1 LAEKLLS
8 GGGEMGKLP
17 LTLAVGVLLLANAH
31 SCLAQRTK
39 TISCPVDRV
48 YQDEREYAG
57 REEFCEHLLPGS
69 LTVKDGPY
77 RSWFSEGHPGEV
89 GNYSEGR
96 KVGSWTECDRF
107 DHCRQ
112 MAYEPSE
119 ASEKQRKNFRPE
131 IPLTYAH
138 GKYVF
143 DFASCRSTWVTQATD
158 QSIVD
163 LNIYGM
169 AAFRRQ
175 ITYIPQHAM
184 QNGGKGEYFCRIP
197 FAVGTRELRSLDLKR
212 ELLDLGLPQFC
223 KAIST
228 TGEAFLILKNGSD
241 VATTVDVQCAAT
253 EHDDAGRE
261 LLKIRLNQYAAD
273 ILSKVANQQGP
284 LKTFICPRL
293 GIDQVD
299 ESERTVDGSGR
310 TLFTYGL
317 SDDLAK
323 AKKQKECVAEAI
335 ELKPTCR

>member
-1 LAEKLLS
+1 
-8 GGGEMGKLP
+8 
-17 LTLAVGVLLLANAH
+17 
-31 SCLAQRTK
+31 
-39 TISCPVDRV
+39 
-48 YQDEREYAG
+48 
-57 REEFCEHLLPGS
+57 
-69 LTVKDGPY
+69 
-77 RSWFSEGHPGEV
+77 
-89 GNYSEGR
+89 
-96 KVGSWTECDRF
+96 VGSWTECDRF

-169 AAFRRQ
+169 AAFRCQ